1 MEHGPPTTIKI
12 ETIGSRWSTGSR
24 PPSIMTRLSSSSK
37 QATPGVWIQTPG
49 TANINIAFR
58 SPGTAWPEKIKMKD
72 PEKKNSDANR
82 SERRLSWPDESI
94 IQSVQIF
101 GQTFT

>member
-82 SERRLSWPDESI
+82 SERRLSGPTK
-94 IQSVQIF
+94 V
-101 GQTFT
+101 